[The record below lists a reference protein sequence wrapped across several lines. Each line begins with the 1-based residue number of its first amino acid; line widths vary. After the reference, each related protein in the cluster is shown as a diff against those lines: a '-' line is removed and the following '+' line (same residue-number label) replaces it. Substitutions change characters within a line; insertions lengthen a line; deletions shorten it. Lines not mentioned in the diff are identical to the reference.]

1 MKPYSR
7 RRLLTK
13 GMVGLAATTMVAG
26 CDDPIR
32 KNSTLVLRN
41 EVSEPVQLGIQV
53 ERYNFSD
60 PSESKTTFEDI
71 VAIPAEDTKKLDILG
86 NDAFRITVNGLG
98 QEITFRTRPICNFAH
113 TKIIVTGAREITKD
127 VKNCE

>member
-1 MKPYSR
+1 MA
-7 RRLLTK
+7 
-13 GMVGLAATTMVAG
+13 GLAATTMVAG

-53 ERYNFSD
+53 ERYNLSD

-71 VAIPAEDTKKLDILG
+71 VAIPVEDRKELDILG
-86 NDAFRITVNGLG
+86 NDTFRITANGLG
-98 QEITFRTRPICNFAH
+98 QEITFRTKPICNYAH
-113 TKIIVTGAREITKD
+113 TKVIVTDAREITKD
-127 VKNCE
+127 VKSCE